1 MATIEN
7 AETFTTDN
15 GAVRGTDG
23 VVAYESDE
31 VTVASTIFPAAWGVT
46 VTAEDGSG
54 NPTTQTTTDPATS
67 TVYQRTTTWSV
78 NGNPSPGKWI
88 EQ

>member
-1 MATIEN
+1 MSIYQASSAN
-7 AETFTTDN
+7 N
-15 GAVRGTDG
+15 VL
-23 VVAYESDE
+23 AYASDE
-31 VTVASTIFPAAWGVT
+31 ITIVASINPTSWGVT

-54 NPTTQTTTDPATS
+54 NPTTQTTTNPATS
-67 TVYQRTTTWSV
+67 VVYQRTTTWSV